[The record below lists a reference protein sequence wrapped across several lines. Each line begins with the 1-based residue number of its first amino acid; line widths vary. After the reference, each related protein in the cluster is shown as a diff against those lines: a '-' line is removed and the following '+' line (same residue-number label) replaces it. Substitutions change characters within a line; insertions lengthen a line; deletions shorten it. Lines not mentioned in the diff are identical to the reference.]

1 MTSFSIDEHSS
12 MNNTIPTLNPAD
24 TTPQISSTL
33 PPVNVVPT
41 SVAATKVN
49 DNNTSTNNDENET
62 EISDTNITQTNSS
75 SSPIKEKDN
84 KERDDLKEK
93 MKAEKKAAKKLM
105 KEMAICKVILEEMEV
120 SFFNFSFRVNSF
132 SNGIFSLG
140 SRRFLAILAASEHQ
154 TISHVQ
160 EGH

>member
-12 MNNTIPTLNPAD
+12 MNNTIPNLTPAD
-24 TTPQISSTL
+24 TTPQISNTPNL
-33 PPVNVVPT
+33 PPILPQNVT
-41 SVAATKVN
+41 ATKVNN

-62 EISDTNITQTNSS
+62 EISDTNTQNN

-93 MKAEKKAAKKLM
+93 LKAEKKAAKKLM

-120 SFFNFSFRVNSF
+120 RK
-132 SNGIFSLG
+132 
-140 SRRFLAILAASEHQ
+140 AIK
-154 TISHVQ
+154 
-160 EGH
+160 